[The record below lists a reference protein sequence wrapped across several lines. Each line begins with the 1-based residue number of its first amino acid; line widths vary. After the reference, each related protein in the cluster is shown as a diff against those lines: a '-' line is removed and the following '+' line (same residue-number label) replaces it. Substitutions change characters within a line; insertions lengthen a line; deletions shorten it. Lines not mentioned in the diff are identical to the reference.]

1 MSTRHFAAGWTI
13 SKSLRIVAPS
23 LEIVVPLLSVI
34 ILSIP
39 RGPKVV
45 LITSTIDWHALI
57 LLIIYDLPWESS
69 VPSLRRRMLG
79 YLFK

>member
-1 MSTRHFAAGWTI
+1 
-13 SKSLRIVAPS
+13 
-23 LEIVVPLLSVI
+23 VVPLPSVI

-39 RGPKVV
+39 RGPNVV